1 MYYCTV
7 FGSRDSFTIPHSS
20 VLTGRDRFQVGAWR
34 DRIVLCMGKQG
45 PPATV
50 VKAFLEAGA
59 KAVIVS
65 AVETDMQAGNG
76 GDGLT
81 PEGRRHAEESNDAG
95 RFVIGEEDEDA
106 YTEESSPESDWE
118 DSDFEREKHMERQ
131 EVEERDLAAFAG
143 VIYDALFRQG
153 LGVDTGLRL
162 ALEAHPKQHYK
173 CILPTV

>member
-1 MYYCTV
+1 
-7 FGSRDSFTIPHSS
+7 
-20 VLTGRDRFQVGAWR
+20 
-34 DRIVLCMGKQG
+34 MGKQG

-65 AVETDMQAGNG
+65 AVETDMQAANG

-81 PEGRRHAEESNDAG
+81 PKRATEEVNDAG
-95 RFVIGEEDEDA
+95 RFVIGEEDEEGDS
-106 YTEESSPESDWE
+106 EESSPESDWE
-118 DSDFEREKHMERQ
+118 DSDFERKEKHMERQ
-131 EVEERDLAAFAG
+131 EVEERDLAAFVG

-153 LGVDTGLRL
+153 LGVETALRL

-173 CILPTV
+173 CILPTA

>member
-1 MYYCTV
+1 
-7 FGSRDSFTIPHSS
+7 
-20 VLTGRDRFQVGAWR
+20 
-34 DRIVLCMGKQG
+34 MGKQG

-65 AVETDMQAGNG
+65 AVETDAQAANG

-81 PEGRRHAEESNDAG
+81 PDGRRHTEESNDAG
-95 RFVIGEEDEDA
+95 RFVIGEEDEEGDS
-106 YTEESSPESDWE
+106 EESSPESDWE
-118 DSDFEREKHMERQ
+118 DSDFERTEKRMERQ
-131 EVEERDLAAFAG
+131 EIEERDLAAFVG

-153 LGVDTGLRL
+153 LGVDTALHL